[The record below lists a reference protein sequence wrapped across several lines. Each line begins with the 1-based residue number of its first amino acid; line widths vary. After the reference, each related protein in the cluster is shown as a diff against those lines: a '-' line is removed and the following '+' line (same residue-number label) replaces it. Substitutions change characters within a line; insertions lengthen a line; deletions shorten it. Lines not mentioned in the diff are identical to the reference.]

1 MARAIPQPPSFSR
14 RHLPPGTRLG
24 LAVSGG
30 ADSVALLRLAHRL
43 APKEGWTLQVLH
55 LQHGLRGDES
65 RADAVFVAEL
75 AATLELPLRS
85 VDRDTHACAAE
96 HRLGLE
102 ETGRTLRY
110 AWFRSLLAEGDLDV
124 IATGHTLDDQAETVL
139 ARMLRGA
146 WTSGLAGIYST
157 VAAQDLPH
165 DLVVES
171 PPHIQPAAVAPRGWV
186 VRPLL
191 EVRRDALRAWL
202 TAIGQSWRE
211 DSSNAD
217 LQFSRNR
224 IRHAILPVLRPLNPQ
239 VDEHLAHTAEL
250 AQADEHYWQA
260 ETARLLPALL
270 LPGRPV
276 RGGGRASSTLSGERS
291 LAIEVERLRS
301 FPLALQRRL
310 LRAIAAQLGAALDYD
325 ATARVI
331 RLLEGPVG
339 STARRE
345 QLVADLRAERTPR
358 ELRFLLHAAAPSQP
372 PATVII
378 PIPGMGTA
386 LGVTLALTTQ
396 DPEAPSATLR
406 AAVPADRVRLRHSSG
421 APKRIK
427 EVLERMG
434 VPPPDRARWP
444 VLEWQGEIVWVK
456 GAVLEPTPVSSRLTI
471 QVQAQAES
479 A

>member
-1 MARAIPQPPSFSR
+1 MGSPVPNPPPFSR
-14 RHLPPGTRLG
+14 RNLPPGTRLG
-24 LAVSGG
+24 IAVSGG
-30 ADSVALLRLAHRL
+30 ADSVALLRLAHQL
-43 APKEGWTLQVLH
+43 ALKEGWTLQVLH

-75 AATLELPLRS
+75 AAALELPLRS
-85 VDRDTHACAAE
+85 VDRDTQALAAE
-96 HRLGLE
+96 HKLGIE
-102 ETGRTLRY
+102 EAGRALRY
-110 AWFRSLLAEGDLDV
+110 TWFRSLLEEGGLDA

-139 ARMLRGA
+139 ARMMRGA
-146 WTSGLAGIYST
+146 WTSGLAGIYPA
-157 VAAQDLPH
+157 VAAQDLSH
-165 DLVVES
+165 DLLFERS
-171 PPHIQPAAVAPRGWV
+171 THAQPAAAAPRGWV

-224 IRHAILPVLRPLNPQ
+224 LRHAVLPVLRTLNPRL
-239 VDEHLAHTAEL
+239 DEHLAQSAEL

-260 ETARLLPALL
+260 EIARLLPALL

-310 LRAIAAQLGAALDYD
+310 LRAVAAQLGAALDYD

-345 QLVADLRAERTPR
+345 QLAADLRAERTPR
-358 ELRFLLHAAAPSQP
+358 ELRFILHAAAPSHP
-372 PATVII
+372 PAVVTI
-378 PIPGMGTA
+378 PIPGMATA
-386 LGVTLALTTQ
+386 FGVTLALTAQ
-396 DPEAPSATLR
+396 DVEATPATLR
-406 AAVPADRVRLRHSSG
+406 AADPSDRVRLRHSSG
-421 APKRIK
+421 APKRMK

-434 VPPPDRARWP
+434 VPPPDRAGWP
-444 VLEWQGEIVWVK
+444 VLEWQGEIVWVM
-456 GAVLEPTPVSSRLTI
+456 GAVLEPTPVSCRLTI
-471 QVQAQAES
+471 QVETQSES